1 MANDFKRFCVPN
13 VGTSNTDLYTVP
25 FYLLVLVHLLLKQ
38 SLLVLLWQI
47 NLLQV

>member
-25 FYLLVLVHLLLKQ
+25 ANLNVLLLKQ
-38 SLLVLLWQI
+38 SLLILL
-47 NLLQV
+47 